1 MAKNPPIRRVAVLGA
16 GVMGSGIA
24 AHCANAGL
32 PVLLLDIV
40 PPALKDADKAGRAA
54 RNGFAAGALKKLTK
68 HKPAPLSHPRNAQLI
83 EVGNFDDDLARVA
96 ECDLIVEAIVERLD
110 IKQSLFARLETL
122 LEGKDTIVAS
132 NTSGLRIVDMVEGRS
147 DAFKQRFLITHFF
160 NPARYMKLLELVRGP
175 DTSDEALARV
185 ERWGREL
192 LGKGLVHAKD
202 TPNFIAN
209 RIGTHALMAVIHLM
223 LEMDLAPEDVDAIT
237 GAPMGRPKSATFRTG
252 DVVGLD
258 TLIHVVD
265 NCHQV
270 LTADEDRAVFEV
282 PAYVR
287 KMVENGQLG
296 SKTKAGFYKKTKA
309 GIETLDPKTGDYRPR
324 GGDKAIKS
332 TCKKIAETEDLDAR
346 LRKLVATEG
355 PVGTFA
361 WRSFSRSLAYAARRI
376 GEISDDVAAV
386 DDAMRWGF
394 NWDRGPFQVWDA
406 LGFAETY
413 DRMVEEGIDLPA
425 SVKKMREAGAKGFY
439 HEGKVYNLKSGDYVA
454 QSPDPRNATLATTRR
469 GEAPVLSNPSA
480 EAWDLGDGVL
490 GVTFKS
496 KANSIDADVGK
507 MLNDALDRAEADFEG
522 VLIFNQGPNFC
533 VGANLFLVAGAAA
546 QKQWDT
552 LESMVKALQDTMQRM
567 RYAHVPVVAAPF
579 GMTLGGGLEIS
590 MAANSVQAAL
600 ETYAGFVEPGVG
612 VIPGAAGNLNALWR
626 AFEDQ
631 PDGMEVDTYG
641 LVTQVFK
648 NIAMATVA
656 TSAHQAQGMGY
667 FRVTDGVSFDRERQL
682 HEAKQRVIGMARAGY
697 RPPSPRAY
705 RLPGDSG
712 IATLEMLVNTLVNGG
727 YATAHD
733 GLIARKLA
741 VVLCGG
747 RSGHTHEVTEQEVL
761 DLEREAFVSLC
772 GEQKSQERMQY
783 MLMNN
788 KPLRN

>member
-1 MAKNPPIRRVAVLGA
+1 MATTKPIRRVAVLGA

-40 PPALKDADKAGRAA
+40 PPKLSDEEKKKRSA
-54 RNGFAAGALKKLTK
+54 RNGFAAGALKKMLK
-68 HKPAPLSHPRNAQLI
+68 HRPAPLSHKRHAQLI
-83 EVGNFDDDLARVA
+83 EVGNFDDDLERVA
-96 ECDLIVEAIVERLD
+96 ECDLIVEAIIERLD
-110 IKQSLFARLETL
+110 IKQSLFTKLEKI
-122 LEGKDTIVAS
+122 LEGKETIVAS

-175 DTSDEALARV
+175 ETSDAAMARV

-192 LGKGLVHAKD
+192 LGKGLVEAKD

-209 RIGTHALMAVIHLM
+209 RIGTHSLMAVIHQM
-223 LEMDLAPEDVDAIT
+223 LEMDLTPEDVDAIT
-237 GAPMGRPKSATFRTG
+237 GIPMGHPKSATFRTG

-258 TLIHVVD
+258 TLVHVVD

-270 LTADEDRAVFEV
+270 LTDDEDRAVFEV

-309 GIETLDPKTGDYRPR
+309 GIETLDPKTGDYRAR
-324 GGDKAIKS
+324 GGDPDIKA
-332 TCKKIAETEDLDAR
+332 TCKKLAEIDNVDAR

-355 PVGTFA
+355 VVGDFA
-361 WRSFSRSLAYAARRI
+361 WKSLRRSLAYAARRV
-376 GEISDDVAAV
+376 GEISDDVAAI

-394 NWDRGPFQVWDA
+394 NWERGPFQTWDA

-413 DRMVEEGIDLPA
+413 DRMVKEGIDLPD
-425 SVKKMREAGAKGFY
+425 SIKKMRESGATGFY
-439 HEGKVYNLKSGDYVA
+439 HEGKVYNLQNGDYVA
-454 QSPDPRNATLATTRR
+454 LSPDLRNVSLPALRK
-469 GEAPVLSNPSA
+469 GESPVLQNPSA

-496 KANSIDADVGK
+496 KANSIDADVGQ
-507 MLNDALDRAEADFEG
+507 MLHDAIEKAETDFEG

-546 QKQWDT
+546 QKEWDK
-552 LESMVKALQDTMQRM
+552 LEDMIKRLQDTMQMM
-567 RYAHVPVVAAPF
+567 RYSHVPVVAAPF

-590 MAANSVQAAL
+590 MASNSVQAAL

-612 VIPGAAGNLNALWR
+612 LIPGAAGNMNALWR

-631 PDGMEVDTYG
+631 PDGMDIDAYA

-656 TSAHQAQGMGY
+656 TSAHEAQGMGY
-667 FRVTDGVSFDRERQL
+667 FRYTDGVSFDRERQL
-682 HEAKQRVIGMARAGY
+682 HEAKQRVIGMARSGY
-697 RPPSPRAY
+697 KPPHQRAY
-705 RLPGDSG
+705 KLPGDSG
-712 IATLEMLVNTLVNGG
+712 IATLEMMVNTLVNGG
-727 YATAHD
+727 YATEHD

-747 RSGHTHEVTEQEVL
+747 RSGHTHEVTEQEML

-772 GEQKSQERMQY
+772 GEQKSQERMQH
-783 MLMNN
+783 MLMKN

>member
-1 MAKNPPIRRVAVLGA
+1 
-16 GVMGSGIA
+16 MGSGIA

-40 PPALKDADKAGRAA
+40 PPKLSDAEKKSRSA
-54 RNGFAAGALKKLTK
+54 RNGFAAGALKKMLK
-68 HKPAPLSHPRNAQLI
+68 HKPAPLSHQRHAQLI
-83 EVGNFDDDLARVA
+83 EVGNFDDDLERVA
-96 ECDLIVEAIVERLD
+96 ECDLIVEAIIERLD
-110 IKQSLFARLETL
+110 IKQSLFTKLEKI
-122 LEGKDTIVAS
+122 LEGKETIVAS

-175 DTSDEALARV
+175 DTSDAAMARV
-185 ERWGREL
+185 QRWGREL
-192 LGKGLVHAKD
+192 LGKGLVEAKD

-209 RIGTHALMAVIHLM
+209 RIGTHSIMAVIHQM
-223 LEMDLAPEDVDAIT
+223 LETDLTPEDVDAIT
-237 GAPMGRPKSATFRTG
+237 GIPMGHPKSATFRTG

-258 TLIHVVD
+258 TLVHVID

-270 LTADEDRAVFEV
+270 LTDDEDRDLFQV
-282 PAYVR
+282 PAYIR

-309 GIETLDPKTGDYRPR
+309 GIETLDPKTGEYRAR
-324 GGDKAIKS
+324 SGDKDIKS
-332 TCKKIAETEDLDAR
+332 TCKKLAEIEDVDAR

-355 PVGTFA
+355 VVGDFA
-361 WRSFSRSLAYAARRI
+361 WTSLSRSLSYAARRV
-376 GEISDDVAAV
+376 GEISDDVAAI

-394 NWDRGPFQVWDA
+394 NWERGPFQTWDA

-413 DRMVEEGIDLPA
+413 DRMVKEGIDLPDA
-425 SVKKMREAGAKGFY
+425 IKKMREAGAAGFY
-439 HEGKVYNLKSGDYVA
+439 HEGKVYNLQSGDYVA
-454 QSPDPRNATLATTRR
+454 QKPDPRNVSLTVLRK
-469 GEAPVLSNPSA
+469 GDAPVLENPGA

-496 KANSIDADVGK
+496 KANSIDADVGQ
-507 MLNDALDRAEADFEG
+507 MLNDAIDKAETDFEG
-522 VLIFNQGPNFC
+522 MLIFNQGPNFC

-546 QKQWDT
+546 QKKWDHIAG
-552 LESMVKALQDTMQRM
+552 LVKSLQDTMQKM
-567 RYAHVPVVAAPF
+567 RYCHVPVVAAPF

-590 MAANSVQAAL
+590 MASNSVQAAL

-612 VIPGAAGNLNALWR
+612 IIPGAAGTMNSVWR

-631 PDGMEVDTYG
+631 PDGMDVDGYA

-648 NIAMATVA
+648 NIAMAVVA

-667 FRVTDGVSFDRERQL
+667 FRATDGVSFDRERQL
-682 HEAKQRVIGMARAGY
+682 YEAKQRVLGMARSGY
-697 RPPSPRAY
+697 LPPHPRAY
-705 RLPGDSG
+705 KLPGDSG

-727 YATAHD
+727 LATEHD
-733 GLIARKLA
+733 GVIARKLA

-747 RSGHTHEVTEQEVL
+747 RSGHTHEVTEQEML

-772 GEQKSQERMQY
+772 GEQKSQERMQH